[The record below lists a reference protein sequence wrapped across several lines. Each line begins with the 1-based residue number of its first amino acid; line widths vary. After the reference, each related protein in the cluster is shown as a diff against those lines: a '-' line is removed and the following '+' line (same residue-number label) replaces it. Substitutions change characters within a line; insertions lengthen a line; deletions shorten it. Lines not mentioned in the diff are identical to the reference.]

1 MKDNL
6 IRGIEKNGKF
16 KFVGVNS
23 TNIVNTAKE
32 KHNTS
37 ATASAAL
44 GRALT
49 AGALMSTLLK
59 NKKDLLTLIIS
70 GNGIGGNI
78 LVTANNQGEIKGYI
92 DNPSADLPPNK
103 NGKLDVSGL
112 VGDYGYIKTIM
123 DLGLKEPYIGQ
134 SEIISGE
141 IAEDIAN
148 YFLTSEQVNTAVA
161 LGVLVDKDLSIINAG
176 GYLIQLLPDATE
188 EDIVKLEE
196 NITSSKSLTTQMKDH
211 NDMKILLRN
220 LLKDFE
226 LEFLEEKELSWVCNC
241 SREKTIEMLKSI
253 GKKELNSIIEE
264 DEQAEVQCHF
274 CNEKYHFNK
283 EDLEE
288 ILKEITNNKNIEE

>member
-241 SREKTIEMLKSI
+241 SRERTIEMLKSI